1 MTGVKDSTKLLN
13 LVLIKSR
20 QTGRSLTMI
29 ELMRDMQMKFN
40 QAMMW
45 GADKMLVKK
54 KRIRRKMKK
63 NGSNSSTQL
72 GI

>member
-1 MTGVKDSTKLLN
+1 MTGVKDPTKLLS